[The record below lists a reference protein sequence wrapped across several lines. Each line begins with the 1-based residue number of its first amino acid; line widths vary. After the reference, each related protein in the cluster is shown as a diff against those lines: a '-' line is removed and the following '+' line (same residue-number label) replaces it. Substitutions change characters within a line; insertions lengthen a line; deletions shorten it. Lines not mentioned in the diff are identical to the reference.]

1 MTVHPHN
8 EAPPTTSSLRAI
20 LSSQRHTLRL
30 FLSNPRTRTPITVLY
45 VASFGGALHH
55 AVTTYYYLAIGANEM
70 DIGQLGFIMS
80 VGALVG
86 SPISGLALDKYGPWI
101 PISVTAGCCAW
112 GCLWRGMASGLAS
125 LRAGAILLGVGV
137 NLWTVVLGHLAKSFP
152 ASMRS
157 EVLSG
162 FGVQTTLVQ
171 LAGKGVFPFVEYALH
186 RMVGMEDALKRYR
199 IHMGLCTFFCFYG
212 TFALFWDRRNVQQQ
226 QIGDKVKYMHKHS
239 DIVDELE
246 VEDGSDMNNGR
257 QFEEVEL
264 TSTSSVNGDSVHSL
278 SMSERGESFADN
290 SREAS
295 LIDETEPKGEPEATP
310 QTASA
315 EEGSSSNPRRANRHL
330 VTTLVLTLALLLQA
344 VSTTVL
350 TVLWP
355 LLAHDRFDLSAH
367 VFGVLT
373 FVSSVASTGA
383 VAAFPVVERWEKV
396 GGRVRCAGWGFGL
409 GAVLCALFCVCS
421 FGDYWSEVEGD
432 FIGTAGDVMEVEAS
446 ANRLLGGGE
455 SGAIQQ
461 LHWRKRFLLHAL
473 SAMAL
478 QSALFFLEPSLKSLL
493 SIVVHAPSSK
503 TKSSSLGGVVGFM
516 QTLGSI
522 GGMIGNLA
530 GTYAYKLSKD
540 AGRNAPHILQGGS
553 LPFVAA
559 AICMLVVSALIFSLE
574 EPAHLEAMQA
584 EEGGYSKLSH
594 DGDVE
599 HGRASGGGGDGA
611 DSEPGEAEQE
621 ATEGCCLALRETTYD
636 LKLD

>member
-1 MTVHPHN
+1 MHPHN
-8 EAPPTTSSLRAI
+8 EAPPPASSLRAI

-30 FLSNPRTRTPITVLY
+30 FLSNPRTRTPIVVLY

-152 ASMRS
+152 ANMRS

-186 RMVGMEDALKRYR
+186 RIVGMEDALMRYR

-226 QIGDKVKYMHKHS
+226 QIGDNRRDASVKYMQKHS

-246 VEDGSDMNNGR
+246 VDDGIVANDGR
-257 QFEEVEL
+257 QLEEVEL
-264 TSTSSVNGDSVHSL
+264 TSTSSANGDSVHSL

-290 SREAS
+290 PREAP
-295 LIDETEPKGEPEATP
+295 LIDDTAEPEGESATKP

-315 EEGSSSNPRRANRHL
+315 EEEGTSNPWRSNKHI

-355 LLAHDRFDLSAH
+355 LLAHARFDLSAH
-367 VFGVLT
+367 AFGILT

-396 GGRVRCAGWGFGL
+396 GGRVRCAAWGFGV

-421 FGDYWSEVEGD
+421 FGDYWSGAEVD
-432 FIGTAGDVMEVEAS
+432 FTGAAGDVLEAEDN
-446 ANRLLGGGE
+446 ANRLLEGGE

-461 LHWRKRFLLHAL
+461 LQWRKRFLLHAL

-540 AGRNAPHILQGGS
+540 ARLTEGGWNNVPHMLQGGS
-553 LPFVAA
+553 LPFVATA
-559 AICMLVVSALIFSLE
+559 TLMAVVSALIFSLE
-574 EPAHLEAMQA
+574 EPSHLEALQA
-584 EEGGYSKLSH
+584 EDGGYSKLSPRRRCRAWQS
-594 DGDVE
+594 VRRW
-599 HGRASGGGGDGA
+599 GRWC
-611 DSEPGEAEQE
+611 P
-621 ATEGCCLALRETTYD
+621 L
-636 LKLD
+636 

>member
-1 MTVHPHN
+1 M
-8 EAPPTTSSLRAI
+8 
-20 LSSQRHTLRL
+20 
-30 FLSNPRTRTPITVLY
+30 
-45 VASFGGALHH
+45 
-55 AVTTYYYLAIGANEM
+55 
-70 DIGQLGFIMS
+70 
-80 VGALVG
+80 
-86 SPISGLALDKYGPWI
+86 
-101 PISVTAGCCAW
+101 
-112 GCLWRGMASGLAS
+112 
-125 LRAGAILLGVGV
+125 
-137 NLWTVVLGHLAKSFP
+137 
-152 ASMRS
+152 
-157 EVLSG
+157 
-162 FGVQTTLVQ
+162 Q

-186 RMVGMEDALKRYR
+186 RMVGMEDALMRYR

-239 DIVDELE
+239 DVVDELE

-264 TSTSSVNGDSVHSL
+264 TSTSSANGDSVHSL

-290 SREAS
+290 SRDAY
-295 LIDETEPKGEPEATP
+295 DQTEPEGEPATKP

-315 EEGSSSNPRRANRHL
+315 EEEGSSNPWRSNKHL

-367 VFGVLT
+367 AFGVLT

-396 GGRVRCAGWGFGL
+396 GGRVRCAAWGFGV

-421 FGDYWSEVEGD
+421 FGDYWNGAEVDLLGA
-432 FIGTAGDVMEVEAS
+432 GAAGDVMEVEDN
-446 ANRLLGGGE
+446 ANRLLEGGE

-461 LHWRKRFLLHAL
+461 LQWRKRFLLHAL

-530 GTYAYKLSKD
+530 GTWLYKLSKD
-540 AGRNAPHILQGGS
+540 AGLTGGGWNVPHILQGGK
-553 LPFVAA
+553 LPFVATGA
-559 AICMLVVSALIFSLE
+559 GMMVVSALIFTLK
-574 EPAHLEAMQA
+574 EPAHLEALRA
-584 EEGGYSKLSH
+584 EDGGYSKLSH

-599 HGRASGGGGDGA
+599 RGRASGDGDDCA
-611 DSEPGEAEQE
+611 HSEPGEAEKE